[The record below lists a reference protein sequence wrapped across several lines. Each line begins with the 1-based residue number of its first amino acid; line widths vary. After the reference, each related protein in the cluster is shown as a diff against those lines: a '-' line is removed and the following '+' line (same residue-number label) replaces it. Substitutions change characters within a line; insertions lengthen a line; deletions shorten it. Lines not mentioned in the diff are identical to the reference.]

1 MEGLIST
8 KEVARILGISYLTA
22 RNWVHNGKLPKPISV
37 HPRLWLHNEEA
48 ILVIAA
54 QRKGNSNK
62 VSQKGMA
69 VLDMTQGK

>member
-22 RNWVHNGKLPKPISV
+22 RNWVHSGKLPPPISV

-48 ILVIAA
+48 ISSIAA
-54 QRKGNSNK
+54 QRKENNNR
-62 VSQKGMA
+62 VIQE
-69 VLDMTQGK
+69 

>member
-37 HPRLWLHNEEA
+37 HPRLWLHNEET
-48 ILVIAA
+48 ISGIAA
-54 QRKGNSNK
+54 QRKANSNK
-62 VSQKGMA
+62 VTQTGKA
-69 VLDMTQGK
+69 TLDLTRG